1 MTASILLVDDRPENL
16 LALEAVLEP
25 IGRPLERALSGDE
38 ALKKLLTEDVA
49 VILLDVQMPGMD
61 GFETADYI
69 KRLERTKHIPI
80 IFLTALSTDT
90 EHVFRGYASGAV
102 DYLTKPFDPAV
113 LRSKVSVFIDLHEKD
128 AALRQSE
135 ERFRAAFEDAPLG
148 IGIVDSAGRLS
159 AVNRSLARLNGQLAA
174 TLVGWPIGQLLD
186 LGEQHDLSD
195 LLQGSAAPIE
205 ACMRRADGSL
215 RFVLASAS
223 PLHVGSD
230 TQALVMIEDVTARRE
245 AEARATAMAAERS
258 AQYEVAELHAR
269 LEANL
274 LPSLE
279 FTDPRLSVATRY
291 RAGEDR
297 LLLGGDFL
305 DAIEVPDGRVA
316 LLIGDVSGHGP
327 EAAAIGATLRSAWRG
342 LVLGGTPDDR
352 VLPTLDEVL
361 VRERSSPESFVTV
374 CAAWVEA
381 DRRTL
386 TCSLA
391 GHPAPLLLADGVAS
405 LVVPI
410 GAPLGMLSEPSWDAG
425 AIALPEE
432 WSLLLYTDGLVEGLD
447 GPSSARRFGT
457 GRLANE
463 LSSLAPVPA
472 RVTDRALDVL
482 LDRVK
487 QANGGD
493 LADDVGMLFVR
504 CVKLST
510 SDPEDNH
517 QDLSM
522 ALRLPVERASVRAA
536 RHAIEELCG
545 RLHVPLQVRANLRLA
560 VTEACANVVLHA
572 YPTPQASEFEVEA
585 RAVPGESVE
594 VIVRDYGGGMGR
606 ESASPGAGLGLSLI
620 GTLSSHHEIRPA
632 GQTGGT
638 EVVMTFVLAAEHDGA
653 RRRRAA
659 SAR

>member
-16 LALEAVLEP
+16 LALEGVLEP
-25 IGRPLERALSGDE
+25 IGRPLMRALSGDE

-128 AALRQSE
+128 AALRESE

-148 IGIVDSAGRLS
+148 IGIVDAAGRLS
-159 AVNRSLARLNGQLAA
+159 AVNRALARLNGQLATA
-174 TLVGWPIGQLLD
+174 LVGRPIGQLLD
-186 LGEQHDLSD
+186 LGEQHDLSE
-195 LLQGSAAPIE
+195 LLQGSTGPIE

-230 TQALVMIEDVTARRE
+230 AQALVMIEDVTARRE

-279 FTDPRLSVATRY
+279 FTDPRLLVATRY

-342 LVLGGTPDDR
+342 LVLGGMPDDR
-352 VLPTLDEVL
+352 VLPTLDAVL
-361 VRERSSPESFVTV
+361 VRERSSPEMFVTV
-374 CAAWVEA
+374 CAAWIEA

-386 TCSLA
+386 SCSLA

-405 LVVPI
+405 LVVPV
-410 GAPLGMLSEPSWDAG
+410 GAPLGMLTDPTWDAG

-447 GPSSARRFGT
+447 GPSSTQRFGA
-457 GRLANE
+457 GRLATE

-504 CVKLST
+504 CVTVST
-510 SDPEDNH
+510 SEAEDGR
-517 QDLSM
+517 QDL
-522 ALRLPVERASVRAA
+522 
-536 RHAIEELCG
+536 
-545 RLHVPLQVRANLRLA
+545 
-560 VTEACANVVLHA
+560 
-572 YPTPQASEFEVEA
+572 
-585 RAVPGESVE
+585 
-594 VIVRDYGGGMGR
+594 
-606 ESASPGAGLGLSLI
+606 
-620 GTLSSHHEIRPA
+620 
-632 GQTGGT
+632 
-638 EVVMTFVLAAEHDGA
+638 
-653 RRRRAA
+653 
-659 SAR
+659 